1 MFLYIEGNNDF
12 SGERLT
18 DFQKKKKNVQ
28 NSRLKA
34 L

>member
-12 SGERLT
+12 SGERNT
-18 DFQKKKKNVQ
+18 DFQKKKFVQ